1 MVYEEKEFFELESR
15 LMEFLH
21 YSIMGKTIL
30 EDWLK
35 KCTKIYDNTNQ
46 QICSYL
52 RYADARKSL
61 AGMLQNN
68 LANFENKELNVTCE
82 LIMQILK
89 FSDCNDHAQWTCS
102 QEDAWFIN
110 KMIKKYNFIYW
121 EVILRESGEDE
132 SDVVRKIYTYIQK
145 WENRIEVADT
155 LYEYL
160 ANNISD
166 KQEQEKAIQC
176 IRNLEK
182 AGVVNEASVQISNRH
197 EDLYQFV
204 RQSSTPS

>member
-1 MVYEEKEFFELESR
+1 MVYEEKEFFELESQ
-15 LMEFLH
+15 LMEFLRC
-21 YSIMGKTIL
+21 SIIGKTL
-30 EDWLK
+30 LKDWLK

-89 FSDCNDHAQWTCS
+89 FSDCNDHAQLTCN

-110 KMIKKYNFIYW
+110 NMIDRK
-121 EVILRESGEDE
+121 S
-132 SDVVRKIYTYIQK
+132 VV
-145 WENRIEVADT
+145 
-155 LYEYL
+155 
-160 ANNISD
+160 
-166 KQEQEKAIQC
+166 
-176 IRNLEK
+176 
-182 AGVVNEASVQISNRH
+182 
-197 EDLYQFV
+197 
-204 RQSSTPS
+204 